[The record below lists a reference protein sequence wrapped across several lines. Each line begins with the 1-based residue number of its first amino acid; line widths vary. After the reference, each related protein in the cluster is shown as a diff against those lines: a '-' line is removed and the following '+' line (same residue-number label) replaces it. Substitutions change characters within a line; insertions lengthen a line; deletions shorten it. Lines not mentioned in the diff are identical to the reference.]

1 MLEKFRFNRVGLDE
15 EKSGNMLE
23 KLKWGA
29 GGRRFKS
36 SRPDQSKQALG
47 LVLQPRPSAFC
58 FDTENVPHNFQSLGS
73 LGLDYNRD
81 YFLLKPAEISPWEA
95 VTLLITAH
103 VACCTRTT
111 LRNGWDT
118 GGLEYALI
126 QEQTKAGRAAA
137 VARSVGVGRKL
148 KLTPPTGGPCP

>member
-73 LGLDYNRD
+73 WGLITDRSISCQNPPKFRLGKRLQ
-81 YFLLKPAEISPWEA
+81 
-95 VTLLITAH
+95 LLITACLASPVRWVH
-103 VACCTRTT
+103 A
-111 LRNGWDT
+111 
-118 GGLEYALI
+118 
-126 QEQTKAGRAAA
+126 
-137 VARSVGVGRKL
+137 
-148 KLTPPTGGPCP
+148 